1 MVDMEKQTL
10 QDRYNAVDTALPA
23 PAVNERRPRKPTPAH
38 RWFVAAAVML
48 GYFWLSSPAGD
59 AALDGIRRRIHHH
72 SGCSSDAPY
81 LRPENETDFSHAARG
96 EVVWFDCGDAK
107 RYPAPLKCGRMKAPL
122 DWTNADAD
130 DRNASIAVMFY
141 PAGAGKTPKDEVLG
155 SLLTNP
161 GGPGGS
167 GFEFIARQNA
177 AKNNEL
183 LAANFDTILEHK
195 YNIVSFDP
203 RGVGRT
209 FPRMDCWNNT
219 EKSFVHRIEAGSF
232 GALYSHPGA
241 LDSEIGSQV
250 ASSTLLSELCADD
263 PFVSE
268 HGKYVG
274 TTAVARDMQLLH
286 RFFGD
291 KRINYWG
298 FSYGTVLG
306 STFADMFPQDVNRL
320 IIDGVVDVPNYMQG
334 LWSTNLKDTDGGF
347 DGFFEEC
354 VKAGP
359 KACAL
364 ASQSSDATELHT
376 KLLELLESLKLHPM
390 PVVQADVPQLLTFSM
405 VLETLFTALYKPA
418 GWPKLAE
425 ILNDVLNGN
434 GTAFVNAY
442 GDSTYHVPSIPESE
456 EANAAIACGDGLHDA
471 SAQPWSIERAK
482 KHIRVLEADSALFGQ
497 FFADQAIKCIGSWK
511 LRSNERHR
519 GRFDSNTS
527 YPLLMLGNDFDP
539 VTPGRFADM
548 MADKFGSAVSVRRAG
563 YGHCSM
569 SQPSKCVNRIIG
581 DYFVNGTVPQKGVKC
596 GVDESPFP
604 QPKEGKGALSSLSV
618 EQARE
623 AELGEAMAA
632 ISEVVAEYNARRLL

>member
-1 MVDMEKQTL
+1 MVDFEKQAV
-10 QDRYNAVDTALPA
+10 QDRYNAVEPSLPA
-23 PAVNERRPRKPTPAH
+23 PNVHTVTAERRQRKPTPTH
-38 RWFVAAAVML
+38 RWAIASLVLL
-48 GYFWLSSPAGD
+48 GYFWLSSSSG
-59 AALDGIRRRIHHH
+59 DGIRRRVHHH
-72 SGCSSDAPY
+72 SGCSTDAPF
-81 LRPENETDFSHAARG
+81 LRPENATDFSQAKRG
-96 EVVWFDCGDAK
+96 EVVWFDCADEQ
-107 RYPAPLKCGRMKAPL
+107 RYPSPLKCGRMKAPL
-122 DWTNADAD
+122 DWTNDKD
-130 DRNASIAVMFY
+130 DRNASLAVIFY

-167 GFEFIARQNA
+167 GFEFIARKNA

-183 LAANFDTILEHK
+183 LAANFDTILGHK

-219 EKSFVHRIEAGSF
+219 EKSYVHRIEAGSF

-241 LDSEIGSQV
+241 LDSEVGSQL
-250 ASSTLLSELCADD
+250 SSTDLLSELCAAD
-263 PFVSE
+263 PFVKE
-268 HGKYVG
+268 HGKFVG
-274 TTAVARDMQLLH
+274 TTAVARDMHLLH

-291 KRINYWG
+291 KKINYWG

-306 STFADMFPQDVNRL
+306 STFADMFPQDINRL
-320 IIDGVVDVPNYMQG
+320 IIDGVVDVPNYMEG

-347 DGFFEEC
+347 DGFFSEC

-364 ASQSSDATELHT
+364 ASQSSDAKELQ
-376 KLLELLESLKLHPM
+376 KKVLDLLEELKYRPM
-390 PVVQADVPQLLTFSM
+390 PVIQSDVPQLLTFSM
-405 VLETLFTALYKPA
+405 VLETFFTALYKPA
-418 GWPKLAE
+418 GWPKLADM
-425 ILNDVLNGN
+425 INDIINGN

-456 EANAAIACGDGLHDA
+456 EANAAIACGDGLREPRDK
-471 SAQPWSIERAK
+471 SWSIEQAK
-482 KHIRVLEADSALFGQ
+482 EHIGVLEKDSPLFGQ
-497 FFADQAIKCIGSWK
+497 FFANQAVKCIGSWK

-519 GRFDSNTS
+519 GKFDTNSS
-527 YPLLMLGNDFDP
+527 FPLLTLGNDFDP

-569 SQPSKCVNRIIG
+569 SQPSKCINKIIG
-581 DYFVNGTVPQKGVKC
+581 DYFVNGTVPEKGIKC
-596 GVDESPFP
+596 DVDESPFP
-604 QPKEGKGALSSLSV
+604 QPKNESSVVVSLSV

-623 AELGEAMAA
+623 MEVSEAMAS
-632 ISEVVAEYNARRLL
+632 ISEAVAEYNARRLL